1 MQLYDSFGPNPRAM
15 RMFLAEKGISIPTK
29 SVDLMA
35 AENRKPP
42 YTDRNPGGQLPAL
55 ELDNGKCIGETV
67 AIWEYL
73 EEKHPAPA
81 LIGAT
86 AEERA
91 EARQWQRRVEL
102 LITEHLYN
110 GFRYAEGAEL
120 FKPRMRIL
128 PEAAPGLKAIVQD
141 KLKWLDA
148 LLEGKDYIAGNRFT
162 VADIILFSAL
172 DFGGSVGQK
181 IDPSLKNV
189 NAWFSRVGS
198 RPSAKASLHPASAQT
213 GMKG

>member
-29 SVDLMA
+29 DVDLMG
-35 AENRKPP
+35 AENRRPP

-73 EEKHPAPA
+73 EEKHPTPA

-91 EARQWQRRVEL
+91 EARQWQRRIEL
-102 LITEHLYN
+102 KITEFLYN
-110 GFRYAEGAEL
+110 GFRFAEGADL
-120 FKPRMRIL
+120 FKSRMRL
-128 PEAAPGLKAIVQD
+128 VPEAAPGLKATVQD
-141 KLKWLDA
+141 NLKWLDQQ
-148 LLEGKDYIAGNRFT
+148 LEGKQFIAGDRLT
-162 VADIILFSAL
+162 VADIILYCAL
-172 DFGGSVGQK
+172 DFGAGVGQK

-189 NAWFSRVGS
+189 NAWFQRIGA
-198 RPSAKASLHPASAQT
+198 RPSAKASLHPASAKT

>member
-1 MQLYDSFGPNPRAM
+1 MHLYDSFGPNPRAM
-15 RMFLAEKGISIPTK
+15 RMFLTEKGITIPTK
-29 SVDLMA
+29 PVDLMK

-55 ELDNGKCIGETV
+55 ELDNGQCLGETV

-102 LITEHLYN
+102 KITEFLYN
-110 GFRYAEGAEL
+110 GFRFAEGQQL
-120 FKPRMRIL
+120 FNGRMRLI
-128 PEAAPGLKAIVQD
+128 PEGAAGMKATVQD
-141 KLKWLDA
+141 NLKWLDG
-148 LLEGKDYIAGNRFT
+148 LLEGKDYIAGKRFT
-162 VADIILFSAL
+162 VADIILYCAL
-172 DFGGSVGQK
+172 DFGGSVKQPL
-181 IDPSLKNV
+181 DPSLKNV
-189 NAWFSRVGS
+189 NAWFKRVES
-198 RPSAKASLHPASAQT
+198 RPSAKASLHPAAAKFA
-213 GMKG
+213 MKG